1 MVHYVHAHSCRTL
14 LCKFISMYLAA
25 YRWDSDALGLALY
38 AAQAVQI
45 PFAGRSTGA
54 QNYPEH
60 SCRNTT
66 FTQVHS
72 ISDMRS
78 NCNDRSF
85 DSCPHEFRDTPQQ
98 PGSANDSGARSNIK
112 NGGICVPVTMH
123 QTASD
128 RARYVVEGGFPARKR
143 SSV

>member
-14 LCKFISMYLAA
+14 LCKFISIYLAA

-78 NCNDRSF
+78 NCMIGVSTAARTN
-85 DSCPHEFRDTPQQ
+85 
-98 PGSANDSGARSNIK
+98 SAILRNNQAVRMI
-112 NGGICVPVTMH
+112 PVLVQISRTVAFVC
-123 QTASD
+123 Q
-128 RARYVVEGGFPARKR
+128 
-143 SSV
+143 